1 MTVAVKYDRVDG
13 PYGRECTLWV
23 FWDSEE
29 LIGHSVFECLRTPY
43 GQKRRSWRGE
53 RIDEAERMA
62 KD

>member
-1 MTVAVKYDRVDG
+1 MH
-13 PYGRECTLWV
+13 PWV
-23 FWDSEE
+23 FWNSEE